1 MWARRYLTHIQL
13 TRNRVYR
20 QMDTVE
26 SKDTLTT
33 FEEYVKGMIVEEIRK
48 YEMNQKIR
56 KYDMNQIMD

>member
-1 MWARRYLTHIQL
+1 
-13 TRNRVYR
+13 
-20 QMDTVE
+20 MDTVE